1 MEDFKLILYILAIV
15 AYFIYTAWRRAFKTP
30 DDDGRPPAP
39 PQEQQQRERPA
50 PQGQLPRDRPLQRE
64 QLPRDRPTSMP
75 MPTQQQQPRQQQQ
88 QQPAGPATSFED
100 ILREMQTKMERANEK
115 NRPPVEKPEPVL
127 QPTMQP
133 VARER
138 ASMRALSLEDPEQA
152 RLYNQKRK
160 DRIAAADALYE
171 QKKQQR
177 KAVPNVYGEL
187 LHNPQSVRQAFI
199 LSEIFNR
206 KQY

>member
-15 AYFIYTAWRRAFKTP
+15 AYFIYTAWRKAFKTP

-39 PQEQQQRERPA
+39 QERSLEERPA
-50 PQGQLPRDRPLQRE
+50 PR
-64 QLPRDRPTSMP
+64 SMP
-75 MPTQQQQPRQQQQ
+75 AAPSQPQPRQQR
-88 QQPAGPATSFED
+88 PVAPATSFED
-100 ILREMQTKMERANEK
+100 ILREMQSKMERTNEQ
-115 NRPPVEKPEPVL
+115 NRAPVEKPKPVL
-127 QPTMQP
+127 QPSTK
-133 VARER
+133 VVTKER
-138 ASMRALSLEDPEQA
+138 TPNRALSLENPEQA
-152 RLYNQKRK
+152 RLYNQQRK
-160 DRIAAADALYE
+160 ERLAAADALSE
-171 QKKQQR
+171 TKKQGR